1 MPINAKGVYKMVK
14 EIVNIPNEIS
24 LIPQSNQPIIS
35 NPMGIAQSGIS
46 DIENYIK
53 LIEKAIDLID
63 KLKSLSGIKTETN
76 TIINNTP
83 HPSVSDMPRLNTNSN
98 NEIIDNDIEGEKMN
112 INIDLILNILKQ
124 IEAFKKDMT
133 ITELI
138 KIIENDKDTIQKI
151 INANM
156 DMIK

>member
-1 MPINAKGVYKMVK
+1 
-14 EIVNIPNEIS
+14 
-24 LIPQSNQPIIS
+24 
-35 NPMGIAQSGIS
+35 
-46 DIENYIK
+46 
-53 LIEKAIDLID
+53 
-63 KLKSLSGIKTETN
+63 
-76 TIINNTP
+76 
-83 HPSVSDMPRLNTNSN
+83 
-98 NEIIDNDIEGEKMN
+98 MN

>member
-98 NEIIDNDIEGEKMN
+98 NEIIDNN
-112 INIDLILNILKQ
+112 IAVSYTHLTLP
-124 IEAFKKDMT
+124 T
-133 ITELI
+133 IYSV
-138 KIIENDKDTIQKI
+138 
-151 INANM
+151 
-156 DMIK
+156 